1 MNTVRR
7 MAREFLVLA
16 AGLLLCLSPR
26 VEAADNAKGVI
37 EAVPTSQKKPAIWR
51 YTFDAPS
58 GDWVMPA
65 FKDDGW
71 KQGPGGFGT
80 AGTPGAVVG
89 TTWDTADIWMRREI
103 VIPESPDPSTLKL
116 MVYHDEDVDIY
127 LDGILAA
134 AASGFASTYQ
144 AMDINDAPR
153 KLLKAGAKIV
163 LAVHCHQT
171 SGGQGVDVGLAQV
184 PAGWRS
190 GPVDA
195 DPKERAKERYR
206 QAAFRA
212 GDVAKGK
219 LLFEDAR
226 LACVKCHAIDGKTVK
241 VAPDLLAVGDKFSRR
256 EIVDSILSPSAWI
269 AVGYETTIITTK
281 SDEVVDGIVKD
292 ATDEA
297 LSLMAADG
305 SVKRVLMS
313 DVKDRRIAKI
323 SMMPEGLENGISPGE
338 FADLVEYVVS
348 LKLPETMAMARH
360 GRPANIPMAE
370 KQITLTPFVTPEHH
384 FEHPDWIG
392 QIPGQAGKF
401 LVCEHETG
409 KIWLIEKEEGKAG
422 EQKSLFG
429 DFGSEIRV
437 SGSTGLLGV
446 TFHPKFRENRKYY
459 IQHEQMEDGRLYA
472 FVSEKVIS
480 EDFRK
485 DSGKPSR
492 TIYSAACATTDHAG
506 GGVEFGPDGMMY
518 IAMGDTGPQG
528 DPQGHGQD
536 LKRPLGKM
544 LRIDVE
550 HSEGGKAYAI
560 PADNPFVGRADA
572 LPEIWAY
579 GFRQPWRF
587 CFDSVTKELWVGDV
601 GQDTY
606 EEVDIVRPGENYGW
620 NVYEGFEPFSSKYRR
635 KDEKY
640 VAPVFSYT
648 RKFGNSVTG
657 GLVYRADEKSP
668 LYGVYIFGDY
678 TSKRIFGLTQ
688 ENRSL
693 ETVQQIAVAPQRI
706 ASFGRDD
713 AGGIYVVGYEGM
725 VYRMEMSGR

>member
-1 MNTVRR
+1 
-7 MAREFLVLA
+7 MAKSWLVLVWG
-16 AGLLLCLSPR
+16 GLTLCLAQGSI
-26 VEAADNAKGVI
+26 AADNAKGVI
-37 EAVPTSQKKPAIWR
+37 EAVPTSQKNPATWR
-51 YTFDAPS
+51 YTFDTPA

-103 VIPESPDPSTLKL
+103 VVPASPDPSTLKL

-127 LDGILAA
+127 LDGMLAA
-134 AASGFASTYQ
+134 SRSGFVSSYEAL
-144 AMDINDAPR
+144 DINDAPK
-153 KLLKAGAKIV
+153 KLLKAGAKII

-184 PAGWRS
+184 PRGWKS
-190 GPVDA
+190 GPVA
-195 DPKERAKERYR
+195 LDPKERAKERYR
-206 QAAFRA
+206 QAAFRT
-212 GDVAKGK
+212 GDAEKGK
-219 LLFEDAR
+219 LLFSDEKI
-226 LACVKCHAIDGKTVK
+226 ACAKCHAIDGKSAK

-256 EIVDSILSPSAWI
+256 EIIDSILAPSSSI

-281 SDEVVDGIVKD
+281 SDEIIDGIIKD
-292 ATDEA
+292 ASDEA
-297 LSLMAADG
+297 ISLMAADG
-305 SVKRVLMS
+305 TLKKVLTS
-313 DVKDRRIAKI
+313 DVKDRRIGKV
-323 SMMPEGLENGISPGE
+323 SLMPEGLENGISPAE
-338 FADLVEYVVS
+338 FADLVEYVVG
-348 LKLPETMAMARH
+348 LKLPDTMAKARQ
-360 GRPANIPMAE
+360 GMPANIPLAE
-370 KQITLTPFVTPEHH
+370 KQITLTPFIAPENH
-384 FEHPDWIG
+384 FEHPDYFG

-409 KIWLIEKEEGKAG
+409 KIWLIEKEEGKTG
-422 EQKSLFG
+422 EKKGLFG

-437 SGSTGLLGV
+437 SGSTGLLGI
-446 TFHPKFRENRKYY
+446 TFHPKFKENHKYY
-459 IQHEQMEDGRLYA
+459 IQHEHMDAGRLYA
-472 FVSEKVIS
+472 FVSEKIMS
-480 EDFRK
+480 DDFRK

-492 TIYSAACATTDHAG
+492 EIYRAACATTDHSG

-550 HSEGGKAYAI
+550 HSENGKAYAI
-560 PADNPFVGRADA
+560 PADNPFVGKPDV

-579 GFRQPWRF
+579 GFREPWRF
-587 CFDSVTKELWVGDV
+587 CFDPVTKELWVGDV

-620 NVYEGFEPFSSKYRR
+620 NVYEGFEPYSSRYRR

-640 VAPVFSYT
+640 TPPVFSYT

-657 GLVYRADEKSP
+657 GFVYRADPKSP
-668 LYGVYIFGDY
+668 HYGAFICADY
-678 TSKRIFGLTQ
+678 TSKRIWAITH
-688 ENRSL
+688 ENRTL
-693 ETVQQIAVAPQRI
+693 KTIVQIATAPQRV

-713 AGGIYVVGYEGM
+713 AGEIYVVGYEGM
-725 VYRMEMSGR
+725 IYRMGMSQVGAAN